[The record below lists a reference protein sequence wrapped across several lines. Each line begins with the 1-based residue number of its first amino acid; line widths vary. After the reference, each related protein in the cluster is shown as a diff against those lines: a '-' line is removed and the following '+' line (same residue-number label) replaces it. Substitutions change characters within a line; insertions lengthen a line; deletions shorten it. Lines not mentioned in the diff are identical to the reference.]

1 MKLPIIIPVKLYW
14 DKHDIP
20 TLKELLRDCNIVLM
34 ESAIMASFDGFL
46 FGFLLN
52 ISVRNANQL
61 IYTEKIILILASF
74 SINMA
79 VLLFVMPVIYHH
91 LQFPYGDL

>member
-34 ESAIMASFDGFL
+34 ESAIMASFDGF
-46 FGFLLN
+46 FW
-52 ISVRNANQL
+52 ISL
-61 IYTEKIILILASF
+61 EYI
-74 SINMA
+74 
-79 VLLFVMPVIYHH
+79 
-91 LQFPYGDL
+91 G